1 MSLQLRLV
9 GPISWQLKYI
19 RSGLADLIV
28 VDEQCIRADTL
39 EEAQK
44 VKTPVIASSP
54 KNCLGLPNRT
64 NDSAKELVDD
74 LVEGKVPGVLILDP
88 DKAGEVA
95 VEAVMAVAPKRNKF
109 SIIPRY

>member
-1 MSLQLRLV
+1 MLGKVEVVGICCTAHDLTRYEPSAKVV

-28 VDEQCIRADTL
+28 VDEQCIRADAL

-64 NDSAKELVDD
+64 NDPAKELVD
-74 LVEGKVPGVLILDP
+74 
-88 DKAGEVA
+88 
-95 VEAVMAVAPKRNKF
+95 
-109 SIIPRY
+109 